1 MKRSGKERSQRQLRI
16 GELVKQIVAEALQ
29 REYFK
34 SPLLSN
40 ASTLSITEVQVSP
53 DLKYA
58 TVVVYPLLPKNEKE
72 IIEAL
77 NNEAFLF
84 STRVARNMNTKST
97 PKIQFVLDT
106 SFNAVD
112 RINQLLN
119 ETKVSE

>member
-16 GELVKQIVAEALQ
+16 GELIKQIIAETFQ

-58 TVVVYPLLPKNEKE
+58 TIVVYPLLPKNQKE
-72 IIEAL
+72 IIDAL
-77 NNEAFLF
+77 NDEASLF
-84 STRVARNMNTKST
+84 NTRVARNLNTKST

-106 SFNAVD
+106 SFDAVD
-112 RINQLLN
+112 RINEILKNPKL
-119 ETKVSE
+119 